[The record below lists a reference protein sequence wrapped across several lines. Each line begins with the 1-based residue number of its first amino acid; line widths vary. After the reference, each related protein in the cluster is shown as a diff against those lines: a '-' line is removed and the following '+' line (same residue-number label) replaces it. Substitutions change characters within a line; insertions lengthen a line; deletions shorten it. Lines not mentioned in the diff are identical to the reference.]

1 MRVEHVYKLLD
12 KFPLGIII
20 LFESELI
27 KWQKNTSVNGIIVQ
41 RNLSNEIVQAQ
52 VCVQNTSHSQKTFKL
67 KLDEVLQSSG
77 KGPLIVDYYKKHN
90 KLNDGIRTTL
100 VDLIVSHMVTKHI
113 PMPISLAKCM
123 ANQIVAM
130 LKTEIEDTYF
140 MEIGNNRNP
149 KGKLYTKYFNSV
161 RNLKTNGL
169 IESSSTIGKDK
180 TNDNSSDCTQSTSGW
195 TQNDFVQEKDI
206 ECVLNELKHDSTSF
220 PDLERNWKAT
230 INYRLN
236 YIKNS
241 SSTNDIL
248 KCGRNI

>member
-1 MRVEHVYKLLD
+1 MANQYKC
-12 KFPLGIII
+12 
-20 LFESELI
+20 
-27 KWQKNTSVNGIIVQ
+27 NGTIVQ
-41 RNLSNEIVQAQ
+41 RNLSNEIVQAE
-52 VCVQNTSHSQKTFKL
+52 VCVQNTSHSQKTLKL
-67 KLDEVLQSSG
+67 KLYEVLQSSG
-77 KGPLIVDYYKKHN
+77 KSPLIIHYYKKHN

-100 VDLIVSHMVTKHI
+100 VDLIISHM
-113 PMPISLAKCM
+113 
-123 ANQIVAM
+123 
-130 LKTEIEDTYF
+130 DTYF
-140 MEIGNNRNP
+140 MKIGNNRNP

-169 IESSSTIGKDK
+169 IENSSTIGKDK
-180 TNDNSSDCTQSTSGW
+180 TNNNSSDCTQSTSGW

-206 ECVLNELKHDSTSF
+206 ECVLDELKHDSTSF

-248 KCGRNI
+248 KMWKQYLVPYGHKLVRNQK